1 LAKAIVFDSTPLIY
15 LVRVS
20 LSQSLRRLSNPKF
33 VPESVYEELMR
44 GESEGRPESS
54 IIREL
59 VDDATITVTRPRN
72 TSLVR
77 RLVKITAED
86 HRKPLHMAEAE
97 ALAIARELDGIMIS
111 DDHVARSIA
120 KMIHAELHGTGYLL
134 GKMYLEHQLSKEE
147 AITKV
152 REMRRAGWR
161 LSEDDYREI
170 LNYLG
175 GLQSTSSRP

>member
-1 LAKAIVFDSTPLIY
+1 MAKALVFDATPLIY

-20 LSQSLRRLSNPKF
+20 LGESLRRLSNPKF
-33 VPESVYEELMR
+33 VPESVYEELMK
-44 GESEGRPESS
+44 GETGGRPESS

-59 VDDATITVTRPRN
+59 VEEATVTVTRPRN

-77 RLVKITAED
+77 RLVKIAAED
-86 HRKPLHMAEAE
+86 PGKPLHMAEAE
-97 ALAIARELDGIMIS
+97 ALALTRELDGIMIA
-111 DDHVARSIA
+111 DDHVTRSIA

-152 REMRRAGWR
+152 GEMRRAGWR

-170 LNYLG
+170 LNYLA
-175 GLQSTSSRP
+175 GL